1 MSMQK
6 RATVRIISQKRT
18 TSPDFQSESSTMTVN
33 RNMYF
38 KTLKTS
44 SKKLTVL
51 KAVQFPLNSMVICP
65 STNLIMKAMGSGVT
79 FR

>member
-6 RATVRIISQKRT
+6 RATIRIISQKRT

-38 KTLKTS
+38 RTS

-65 STNLIMKAMGSGVT
+65 STNLIMKAIGSGVT